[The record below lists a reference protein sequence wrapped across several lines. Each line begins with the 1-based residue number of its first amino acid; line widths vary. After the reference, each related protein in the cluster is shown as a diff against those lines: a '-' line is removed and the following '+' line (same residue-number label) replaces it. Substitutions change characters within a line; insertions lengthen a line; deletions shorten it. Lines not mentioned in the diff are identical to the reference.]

1 MAIEKPN
8 CGAVLEL
15 PAEIAMGA
23 HYSFEPISI
32 VHWVLQFFMR
42 NKSILGG
49 IECVSKWIDFLTQV
63 WCEKE
68 EKINYKFFR
77 EAKGQLISECPFD
90 VSNFPKKP
98 TKIWQISAQRI

>member
-42 NKSILGG
+42 NKSILGR
-49 IECVSKWIDFLTQV
+49 V
-63 WCEKE
+63 
-68 EKINYKFFR
+68 YYM
-77 EAKGQLISECPFD
+77 
-90 VSNFPKKP
+90 
-98 TKIWQISAQRI
+98 

>member
-1 MAIEKPN
+1 MDADY
-8 CGAVLEL
+8 LFEL
-15 PAEIAMGA
+15 N
-23 HYSFEPISI
+23 SI
-32 VHWVLQFFMR
+32 VPRVPQFFMH

-77 EAKGQLISECPFD
+77 EAKGQLISECPFG
-90 VSNFPKKP
+90 VFRSTKKT
-98 TKIWQISAQRI
+98 TKSF